1 MSDVKKN
8 ISQKVEALLFIAGR
22 PLTAQ
27 KVASVL
33 KSSEGDVEEELKA
46 LQKKYEEQESGLSLI
61 KIAKSYQLAT
71 ASSTSSVIADFIK
84 EEVSGELTKPSLE
97 ALTIVAYRGPV
108 KKAEIEQIRGV
119 NCSVILRNL
128 LIRGLVEEETK
139 KGDISSTYQVTADFL
154 KYIGIN
160 KIEDLPQYESL
171 SSNIPL
177 EKFLEAANIEKE

>member
-1 MSDVKKN
+1 MSDSKKN
-8 ISQKVEALLFIAGR
+8 IKQKIEALLFIAGR

-27 KVASVL
+27 KMASVL
-33 KSSEGDVEEELKA
+33 KSTEEVVVKELEA
-46 LQKKYEEQESGLSLI
+46 LQKRYEEQSGGLALV
-61 KIAKSYQLAT
+61 KVAKSYQLAT
-71 ASSTSSVIADFIK
+71 ASEVSSVIADFIK

-97 ALTIVAYRGPV
+97 ALTIIAYRGPV

-128 LIRGLVEEETK
+128 LIRGLVDEETK
-139 KGDISSTYQVTADFL
+139 KGDVSPSYQVTVEFL
-154 KYIGIN
+154 KYVGLN

-177 EKFLEAANIEKE
+177 EKFLEASNIEKE